1 MNILL
6 YLTPPAAGAVIGYV
20 TNALAIKMLFRP
32 LRRLRLFGRIPVP
45 FTPGILPRQRHK
57 LADNIGRMVERELL
71 TVDILRHRL
80 RSESLRT
87 ALGLSVARYTETLFE
102 KRLYEFPPALTGHLA
117 RILMGVLSGPAA
129 EELLRFA
136 VQEFSRRASE
146 NSLVELLG
154 VSADELQDILTSL
167 LASGMRASAVSAADG
182 IASVADAAYPQ
193 FTASLRSFL
202 EREEVRSQLEVQG
215 RIFLRSAILKLNVFQ
230 RFFLSAA
237 QYDRTLHDRM
247 PEIIDDLYTQI
258 GSTLEEEDT
267 RRRLTSFIG
276 ASVGR
281 ILASE
286 ESARRLA
293 LAAAAWTRPLL
304 DESAGQLLERL
315 GFGGPEEIHRR
326 LAALWTRV
334 KGALTEER
342 IAAAA
347 ASFIES
353 RSEATLGE
361 LLGSGGERKAK
372 IDQFIADR
380 LLEAAEDRLP
390 AALEALDIR
399 TLVTERID
407 SLAMEDVERIV
418 LDVLANQLRW
428 INLFGALL
436 GALIGGIQVALSIY
450 LGVF

>member
-6 YLTPPAAGAVIGYV
+6 YLAPPAAGAVIGYV

-71 TVDILRHRL
+71 TVDILRRRL

-102 KRLYEFPPALTGHLA
+102 KRLSELPPALTGHLA
-117 RILMGVLSGPAA
+117 RILRGILSGPAA

-136 VQEFSRRASE
+136 ARELSRRASE
-146 NSLVELLG
+146 KSLAELVG
-154 VSADELQDILTSL
+154 IPPDELQDILTGL
-167 LASGMRASAVSAADG
+167 LASGMTASAASAAEG
-182 IASVADAAYPQ
+182 IAAAADAAYPQ
-193 FTASLRSFL
+193 FTVSLRAFL
-202 EREEVRSQLEVQG
+202 EREEVRSQLEFQG

-230 RFFLSAA
+230 RLFLSAA

-247 PEIIDDLYTQI
+247 PEIIEDLYGQI
-258 GSTLEEEDT
+258 GSILAEEDT
-267 RRRLTSFIG
+267 RRRLTAFIG
-276 ASVGR
+276 ASAGR
-281 ILASE
+281 LLSTE
-286 ESARRLA
+286 DSARRLA
-293 LAAAAWTRPLL
+293 LVAAAWTRPLL
-304 DESAGQLLERL
+304 DENAGRLLERL
-315 GFGGPEEIHRR
+315 GLGGPEELHRR

-334 KGALTEER
+334 EEALTEER

-347 ASFIES
+347 ASFLES
-353 RSEATLGE
+353 RSELTLGE
-361 LLGSGGERKAK
+361 LLGTGGERKAK
-372 IDQFIADR
+372 VDQFIADR
-380 LLEAAEDRLP
+380 LLETAEDRLP
-390 AALEALDIR
+390 VALEALDIR

-418 LDVLANQLRW
+418 LDVLADQLRW

-450 LGVF
+450 LGAL